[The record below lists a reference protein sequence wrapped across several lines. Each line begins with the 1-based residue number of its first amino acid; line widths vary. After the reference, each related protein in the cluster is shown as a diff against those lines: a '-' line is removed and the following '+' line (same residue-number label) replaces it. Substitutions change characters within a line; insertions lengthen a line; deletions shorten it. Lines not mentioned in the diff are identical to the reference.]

1 MIKTVISN
9 MSVDQLILIFIL
21 SNKYFKYMLDILKS
35 EGNFV
40 IKFVALT
47 LKLYL
52 CIAIISKESHKRIIM
67 GVVQNYSCILFRSLN
82 SVQKETQVPAQLL

>member
-1 MIKTVISN
+1 
-9 MSVDQLILIFIL
+9 
-21 SNKYFKYMLDILKS
+21 MLDILKS

-52 CIAIISKESHKRIIM
+52 CITIISKEGHKRILM
-67 GVVQNYSCILFRSLN
+67 GVVQNCLCILFRSLN
-82 SVQKETQVPAQLL
+82 SVQKETQVPVQRL

>member
-1 MIKTVISN
+1 
-9 MSVDQLILIFIL
+9 
-21 SNKYFKYMLDILKS
+21 MLNILKS
-35 EGNFV
+35 ESNFV
-40 IKFVALT
+40 IKFVSLT

-52 CIAIISKESHKRIIM
+52 CIEIISKEGHKHISM

>member
-1 MIKTVISN
+1 
-9 MSVDQLILIFIL
+9 
-21 SNKYFKYMLDILKS
+21 MLDILKS
-35 EGNFV
+35 VQGNFV

>member
-1 MIKTVISN
+1 
-9 MSVDQLILIFIL
+9 
-21 SNKYFKYMLDILKS
+21 MLDILKS

-40 IKFVALT
+40 IKLVALT
-47 LKLYL
+47 LKFYL
-52 CIAIISKESHKRIIM
+52 CIAIILKESQKRIIM

>member
-21 SNKYFKYMLDILKS
+21 SNKHIIFKYMLDILKS
-35 EGNFV
+35 EGSFV

-47 LKLYL
+47 FKLYL
-52 CIAIISKESHKRIIM
+52 CIAIISKEGHKRIII
-67 GVVQNYSCILFRSLN
+67 GVVQNYSCILFRSLD
-82 SVQKETQVPAQLL
+82 SVQKETEVPV

>member
-1 MIKTVISN
+1 
-9 MSVDQLILIFIL
+9 
-21 SNKYFKYMLDILKS
+21 MLDILKS
-35 EGNFV
+35 VQGNFV
-40 IKFVALT
+40 IKFVAFKT

>member
-1 MIKTVISN
+1 

-21 SNKYFKYMLDILKS
+21 SNEKSYFKHMLDILKS

-40 IKFVALT
+40 FKFVALT
-47 LKLYL
+47 LKSYL
-52 CIAIISKESHKRIIM
+52 CIAIISKEGHKRIIM

-82 SVQKETQVPAQLL
+82 SSGADPCSTLGV

>member
-1 MIKTVISN
+1 
-9 MSVDQLILIFIL
+9 
-21 SNKYFKYMLDILKS
+21 MLDILKS

-52 CIAIISKESHKRIIM
+52 CIAIISKEGHKRIKM
-67 GVVQNYSCILFRSLN
+67 GVVQNCSCILFRSLN
-82 SVQKETQVPAQLL
+82 RVQNTQWDQYPVGPQVT

>member
-1 MIKTVISN
+1 
-9 MSVDQLILIFIL
+9 
-21 SNKYFKYMLDILKS
+21 MLDILKS

-40 IKFVALT
+40 FKFVALIT

-52 CIAIISKESHKRIIM
+52 YIAIISKEGHKRIIM

-82 SVQKETQVPAQLL
+82 SVRKETQVPAQLL

>member
-1 MIKTVISN
+1 
-9 MSVDQLILIFIL
+9 
-21 SNKYFKYMLDILKS
+21 MLDILES

>member
-1 MIKTVISN
+1 
-9 MSVDQLILIFIL
+9 
-21 SNKYFKYMLDILKS
+21 MLDILKS

-52 CIAIISKESHKRIIM
+52 CIAIISKEGHKHIIM
-67 GVVQNYSCILFRSLN
+67 GVVQNY
-82 SVQKETQVPAQLL
+82 